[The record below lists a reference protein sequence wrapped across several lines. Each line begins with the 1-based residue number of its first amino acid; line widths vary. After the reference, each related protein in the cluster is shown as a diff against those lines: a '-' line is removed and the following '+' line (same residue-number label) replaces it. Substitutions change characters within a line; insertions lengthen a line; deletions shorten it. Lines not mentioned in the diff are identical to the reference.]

1 MIRGLIRGFS
11 DYFGA
16 LRFVVEHRLYS
27 YLVLSGFI
35 SLAIGAVIFGVSYGL
50 ADDIGGLL
58 AGLYP
63 FEWGSG
69 YITTFFEYV
78 SGGFVVVIGFFLFKY
93 ILLICVSPFMGPLS
107 AKVERIVSGEVA
119 DSAFSIKKVS
129 YELMRGIRISIR
141 NASREILITVFLIVL
156 GLIPLLTIFVAP
168 LIFLVQSYYTGF
180 GNFDYFLER
189 RANVNQSVAYVKKN
203 RWMAIGNGAAF
214 LLLLLIPIAGLFFA
228 PVLGTIAATK
238 SALSTK

>member
-107 AKVERIVSGEVA
+107 AKVESILSGKVD
-119 DSAFSIKKVS
+119 DSTFSIKKVS

-141 NASREILITVFLIVL
+141 NASREILITLFLITL

-168 LIFLVQSYYTGF
+168 LIFLVQSYYAGF
-180 GNFDYFLER
+180 GNFDYYLER

-228 PVLGTIAATK
+228 PVLGTVAATR
-238 SALSTK
+238 SALSSK